1 MSEEKINYRGKRVSA
16 TAPINYILKELLVHK
31 HCVTMSNIIHMD
43 GHLYDDIVEDIK
55 NYLELNKDA

>member
-1 MSEEKINYRGKRVSA
+1 MNSA

-31 HCVTMSNIIHMD
+31 HCVTMSNVVHMD

-55 NYLELNKDA
+55 NYLNILEEPS